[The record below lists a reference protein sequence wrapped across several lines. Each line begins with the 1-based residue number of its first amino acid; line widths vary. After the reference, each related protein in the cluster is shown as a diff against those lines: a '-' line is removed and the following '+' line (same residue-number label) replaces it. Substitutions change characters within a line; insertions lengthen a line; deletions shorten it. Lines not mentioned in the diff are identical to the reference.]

1 MTERPYIYNMNTKYP
16 DIIWET
22 PWVIGN
28 RSKHVEKVLGRFET
42 LPEAMSAAI
51 KLVPKEVP

>member
-1 MTERPYIYNMNTKYP
+1 MTERPFIYNMNTKYP
-16 DIIWET
+16 DIRWDA
-22 PWVIGN
+22 PWVIGK
-28 RSKHVEKVLGRFET
+28 RHKGAEAVQGRFET